1 MPAKKTKIKYSRW
14 LITVNP
20 NRKPGTY
27 PGGEQ
32 GLRSRLALC
41 ARLLQKNN
49 IKPYLYIMKKGHSFE
64 QNVLKV
70 DVDSDIEKGAR
81 GFWHTHIYVSVTH
94 TTSLRLSYP
103 VLRAAFAKVLS
114 VIKPHFDARLIKG
127 GETLQQVREYVHK
140 GRKKASGGG
149 DEAELEGMPAS

>member
-1 MPAKKTKIKYSRW
+1 MPTKKTKVKYSRW

-27 PGGEQ
+27 PGGEK

-41 ARLLQKNN
+41 ARLLHKNN
-49 IKPYLYIMKKGHSFE
+49 IKPYLYILKKGHAFE
-64 QNVLKV
+64 THIHKV
-70 DVDSDIEKGAR
+70 DVDSDIEKGVR

-114 VIKPHFDARLIKG
+114 VIKPHFDARLVKG
-127 GETLQQVREYVHK
+127 GETLEQVRQYVHK
-140 GRKKASGGG
+140 GRKKKEDDDG
-149 DEAELEGMPAS
+149 DMADAEA